1 VTTASKPS
9 AVSATSTASPDSLM
23 LSLFWKLFLTMWLSI
38 VGFSATI
45 GWLNDKLAREQWAEE
60 PANTFSRGMIRI
72 TQRAQQALQM
82 EGRKGLRDELLNI
95 PRMTRSHIYVVD
107 DQDQELLGRDGALK
121 QLVDRRTAMD
131 TQDFQDAGGSSYTI
145 YTVDRT
151 PPATLLAP
159 GPQGTALRLVAA
171 AVISALISYFLAR
184 SLVTPLEELR
194 KASRKIA
201 AGDLAT
207 RVSKNM
213 PSRQDEIGQLATDFD
228 IMTSRL
234 QAMQQ
239 ANQRLMQD
247 VSHELR
253 SPLARLSVAL
263 EIARKKGV
271 GEIESEI
278 DRIALESQRLET
290 LVNEVLSLLRESSE
304 MIPRVDEDLDLSAL
318 LSDLVEVVN
327 YEVPEGKPGISW
339 QAAGPCDF
347 HGDRELLWRA
357 MENLLRNA
365 LRHTHPEKG
374 VLLDLIVSKRKSR
387 VHLEVRDFGAGV
399 PEGELEKIF
408 EPFYRVQESRDRVS
422 GGHGLGLSIAA
433 SAVHRHGGAIRAS
446 NATDGGLIVRISLP
460 LTQEPS

>member
-1 VTTASKPS
+1 
-9 AVSATSTASPDSLM
+9 M

-38 VGFSATI
+38 VGFSAAI

-82 EGRKGLRDELLNI
+82 DGKKGLRDELLNI

-107 DQDQELLGRDGALK
+107 ENENELLGRDDALK
-121 QLVDRRTAMD
+121 QLVDRRTVMD
-131 TQDFQDAGGSSYTI
+131 TTDFEDDRGNRYTI
-145 YTVDRT
+145 YTVNRT

-207 RVSKNM
+207 RVSKTM

-228 IMTSRL
+228 LMTSRL

-239 ANQRLMQD
+239 ANRRLLQD

-253 SPLARLSVAL
+253 SPLARMSVAI
-263 EIARKKGV
+263 EIARQKGV
-271 GEIESEI
+271 GSIGTEI
-278 DRIALESQRLET
+278 DRITLESERLEL
-290 LVNEVLSLLRESSE
+290 LVNDVLGLLRESSE
-304 MIPRVDEDLDLSAL
+304 TVVMSDDVIDLTGLM
-318 LSDLVEVVN
+318 SDLVEVVN
-327 YEVPEGKPGISW
+327 YEVPEGKPGVRW
-339 QAAGPCDF
+339 RAGDPCELR
-347 HGDRELLWRA
+347 GDRELLWRA

-365 LRHTHPEKG
+365 LRYTDPEKG
-374 VLLDLIVSKRKSR
+374 VLLGLDVGKRRSR
-387 VHLEVRDFGAGV
+387 ATVEVRDFGSGV
-399 PEGELEKIF
+399 PEAELEKIF
-408 EPFYRVQESRDRVS
+408 EPFYRVHESRDRDS

-433 SAVHRHGGAIRAS
+433 NAVKHHGGSIQAR
-446 NATDGGLIVRISLP
+446 NAKEGGLVVTIVLP
-460 LTQEPS
+460 LDREAA

>member
-1 VTTASKPS
+1 
-9 AVSATSTASPDSLM
+9 M

-60 PANTFSRGMIRI
+60 PANTFSRGIVRI

-107 DQDQELLGRDGALK
+107 DDEKELLGRDGALE
-121 QLVDRRTAMD
+121 QLFERGTAMD
-131 TQDFQDAGGSSYTI
+131 TVDFQDADGASFRLF
-145 YTVDRT
+145 TVDRT

-171 AVISALISYFLAR
+171 ALISALISYFLAR

-194 KASRKIA
+194 QASRKIA

-207 RVSKNM
+207 RVSKTM
-213 PSRQDEIGQLATDFD
+213 PGRQDEIGQLATDFD
-228 IMTSRL
+228 VMASRL
-234 QAMQQ
+234 QTMQQ

-263 EIARKKGV
+263 EIARKKGA
-271 GEIESEI
+271 GEIQSEI
-278 DRIALESQRLET
+278 DRIALESERLES
-290 LVNEVLSLLRESSE
+290 LVNDVLGMLRESSVE
-304 MIPRVDEDLDLSAL
+304 VAKTDEELDLTVL

-327 YEVPEGKPGISW
+327 YEVPEGKPGIAW
-339 QAAGPCDF
+339 QATTPCAF
-347 HGDRELLWRA
+347 QGDRELLWRA

-365 LRHTHPEKG
+365 LRYTDPDKG
-374 VLLDLIVSKRKSR
+374 VRLELVVNRRKTS
-387 VHLEVRDFGAGV
+387 VLLEVRDFGCGV
-399 PEGELEKIF
+399 PEAELEKIF
-408 EPFYRVQESRDRVS
+408 EPFYRVQESRDRGS
-422 GGHGLGLSIAA
+422 GGHGLGLSIAIN
-433 SAVHRHGGAIRAS
+433 AVKRHGGSIAAS
-446 NATDGGLIVRISLP
+446 NAPDGGLVVSINLP
-460 LTQEPS
+460 LDQTPV

>member
-1 VTTASKPS
+1 
-9 AVSATSTASPDSLM
+9 
-23 LSLFWKLFLTMWLSI
+23 MWLSI

-107 DQDQELLGRDGALK
+107 DASQELLGRDNALK
-121 QLVDRRTAMD
+121 QLVERRTVMD
-131 TQDFQDAGGSSYTI
+131 TVEFQDAGGSNYTI
-145 YTVDRT
+145 YTVNRT

-171 AVISALISYFLAR
+171 ALISALISYFLAR
-184 SLVTPLEELR
+184 SLVMPLEELS

-207 RVSKNM
+207 RVSKTM
-213 PSRQDEIGQLATDFD
+213 PSRHDEIGQLAKDFD

-271 GEIESEI
+271 GEIGSEI
-278 DRIALESQRLET
+278 DRITLESERLGT
-290 LVNEVLSLLRESSE
+290 LVNDVLGLLRESSE
-304 MIPRVDEDLDLSAL
+304 TIPRFDEDLDLSAL
-318 LSDLVEVVN
+318 MSDLVEVVN

-339 QAAGPCDF
+339 QPTPPCAF

-365 LRHTHPEKG
+365 LRHTDPERG
-374 VLLDLIVSKRKSR
+374 VLLDLIVSKRKSSVR
-387 VHLEVRDFGAGV
+387 LEVRDFGSGV
-399 PEGELEKIF
+399 PKGELEKIF
-408 EPFYRVQESRDRVS
+408 EPFYRVQESRDRSS

-433 SAVHRHGGAIRAS
+433 NAVHMHGGSIQAS
-446 NATDGGLIVRISLP
+446 NAQDGGLVVSITLP
-460 LTQEPS
+460 LSQGTA

>member
-1 VTTASKPS
+1 
-9 AVSATSTASPDSLM
+9 M

-82 EGRKGLRDELLNI
+82 DGRKGLRDELLNI

-107 DQDQELLGRDGALK
+107 EDEKELLGRDRALT
-121 QLVDRRTAMD
+121 QLVERRTVMD
-131 TQDFQDAGGSSYTI
+131 TTDFNDGQGNSYTI
-145 YTVDRT
+145 YTVNRT

-213 PSRQDEIGQLATDFD
+213 PRRQDEIGQLATDFD
-228 IMTSRL
+228 LMTSRL
-234 QAMQQ
+234 QTMQQ

-253 SPLARLSVAL
+253 SPLARMSVAL
-263 EIARKKGV
+263 EMAKKKGV
-271 GEIESEI
+271 GAVGSEI
-278 DRIALESQRLET
+278 DRITLESERLES
-290 LVNEVLSLLRESSE
+290 LVNDVLGLLRESSE
-304 MIPRVDEDLDLSAL
+304 TVVMTEEVMDLSAL
-318 LSDLVEVVN
+318 MSDLVEVVN
-327 YEVPEGKPGISW
+327 YEVPEGKPGVIW
-339 QAAGPCDF
+339 EAGDACEF
-347 HGDRELLWRA
+347 RGDRELLWRT

-365 LRHTHPEKG
+365 LRYTDPDKG
-374 VLLDLIVSKRKSR
+374 VLLGLNVGKRRSR
-387 VHLEVRDFGAGV
+387 ASLEVRDFGPGV
-399 PEGELEKIF
+399 PEAELEKIF
-408 EPFYRVQESRDRVS
+408 EPFYRVQESRDRDS

-433 SAVHRHGGAIRAS
+433 NAVKHHGGNIKAE
-446 NATDGGLIVRISLP
+446 NAGGGGLLVTVQLP
-460 LTQEPS
+460 LDREVS

>member
-1 VTTASKPS
+1 
-9 AVSATSTASPDSLM
+9 
-23 LSLFWKLFLTMWLSI
+23 MWLSI

-82 EGRKGLRDELLNI
+82 EGRKGLREELLNI

-107 DQDQELLGRDGALK
+107 DEDQELLGRDNALK
-121 QLVDRRTAMD
+121 QLVERRTVMD
-131 TQDFQDAGGSSYTI
+131 TVEFQDTAGNNYSI
-145 YTVDRT
+145 YTVNRT

-207 RVSKNM
+207 RVSKTM
-213 PSRQDEIGQLATDFD
+213 PSRQDEIGQLAKDFD

-271 GEIESEI
+271 GEIGAEI
-278 DRIALESQRLET
+278 DRITLESERLGT
-290 LVNEVLSLLRESSE
+290 LVNDVLGLLRESSE
-304 MIPRVDEDLDLSAL
+304 TIPRFDEDLDLSVL

-339 QAAGPCDF
+339 QATEPCEF

-365 LRHTHPEKG
+365 LRHTDPDRG
-374 VLLDLIVSKRKSR
+374 VLLDLIVSKRKSSVR
-387 VHLEVRDFGAGV
+387 LEVRDFGSGV

-408 EPFYRVQESRDRVS
+408 EPFYRVQESRDRGS

-433 SAVHRHGGAIRAS
+433 NAVHMHGGSIEAS
-446 NATDGGLIVRISLP
+446 NVPDGGLIVSISLP
-460 LTQEPS
+460 LSQGVV

>member
-1 VTTASKPS
+1 
-9 AVSATSTASPDSLM
+9 
-23 LSLFWKLFLTMWLSI
+23 MWLSI

-107 DQDQELLGRDGALK
+107 DEDQELLGRDNALK
-121 QLVDRRTAMD
+121 QLVERRTVMD
-131 TQDFQDAGGSSYTI
+131 AVEFQDTAGNNYSI

-184 SLVTPLEELR
+184 SLATPLEELR

-207 RVSKNM
+207 RVSKTM
-213 PSRQDEIGQLATDFD
+213 PSRQDEIGQLAKDFD

-253 SPLARLSVAL
+253 SPLARLIVAL

-271 GEIESEI
+271 GEIGAEI
-278 DRIALESQRLET
+278 DRITLESERLGT
-290 LVNEVLSLLRESSE
+290 LVNDVLGLLRESSE
-304 MIPRVDEDLDLSAL
+304 TIPRFDEDLDLSVL
-318 LSDLVEVVN
+318 LCDLVEVVN

-339 QAAGPCDF
+339 KETEPCEF

-365 LRHTHPEKG
+365 LRYTDPDRG
-374 VLLDLIVSKRKSR
+374 VLLDLIVSKRKSSVR
-387 VHLEVRDFGAGV
+387 LEVRDFGSGV

-408 EPFYRVQESRDRVS
+408 EPFYRVQESRDRGS

-433 SAVHRHGGAIRAS
+433 NAVHMHGGSIEAS
-446 NATDGGLIVRISLP
+446 NAPDGGLIVSISLP
-460 LTQEPS
+460 LSQGTV

>member
-1 VTTASKPS
+1 
-9 AVSATSTASPDSLM
+9 
-23 LSLFWKLFLTMWLSI
+23 MWLSI
-38 VGFSATI
+38 VGFSAAI

-60 PANTFSRGMIRI
+60 PANTFSRGIVRI
-72 TQRAQQALQM
+72 TQRAQQALLM
-82 EGRKGLRDELLNI
+82 EGRKGLREELLNI

-107 DQDQELLGRDGALK
+107 DQYQELLGRDNALK
-121 QLVDRRTAMD
+121 QLVERGTSMD
-131 TQDFQDAGGSSYTI
+131 STSFQDTDGKSFTI
-145 YTVDRT
+145 YTINRT

-194 KASRKIA
+194 RASRKIA

-207 RVSKNM
+207 RVSKSM
-213 PSRQDEIGQLATDFD
+213 PGRQDEIGQLAMDFD
-228 IMTSRL
+228 VMTSRL

-263 EIARKKGV
+263 EIARKKGA
-271 GEIESEI
+271 GNIQSEI
-278 DRIALESQRLET
+278 DRIALECERLES
-290 LVNEVLSLLRESSE
+290 LVNDVLGLLRESSAS
-304 MIPRVDEDLDLSAL
+304 VSKTNEDIDLPAL
-318 LSDLVEVVN
+318 LDDLVEVVN

-339 QAAGPCDF
+339 NAPAAF
-347 HGDRELLWRA
+347 HFQGDRELLWRA

-365 LRHTHPEKG
+365 LRYTNPDRG
-374 VLLDLIVSKRKSR
+374 VELKLAVSKRKSS
-387 VHLEVRDFGAGV
+387 VLLEVRDFGCGV
-399 PEGELEKIF
+399 PEAELEKIF
-408 EPFYRVQESRDRVS
+408 EPFYRVQESRDRFS

-433 SAVHRHGGAIRAS
+433 NAVKWHGGSIHAA
-446 NATDGGLIVRISLP
+446 NAPGAGLVVSITLP
-460 LTQEPS
+460 LEPPA

>member
-1 VTTASKPS
+1 MTTVSKRS
-9 AVSATSTASPDSLM
+9 GVSVTSTGWLDALM

-60 PANTFSRGMIRI
+60 PANTFTRGMIRI

-107 DQDQELLGRDGALK
+107 DENQELLGRDNALK
-121 QLVDRRTAMD
+121 QLVDRRTVMD
-131 TQDFQDAGGSSYTI
+131 AVEFQDTSGSKYTI
-145 YTVDRT
+145 YTVNRT

-207 RVSKNM
+207 RVSKTM

-239 ANQRLMQD
+239 ANQRLLQD

-263 EIARKKGV
+263 EIARGKGT
-271 GEIESEI
+271 GAIEAEI
-278 DRIALESQRLET
+278 DRITLESERLEM
-290 LVNEVLSLLRESSE
+290 LVNSVLGLLRESSE
-304 MIPRVDEDLDLSAL
+304 IMPKFDEDLDLSAL

-327 YEVPEGKPGISW
+327 YEVAEGKPGIHW
-339 QAAGPCDF
+339 HPTAPCEI

-365 LRHTHPEKG
+365 LRHTNPDKG
-374 VLLDLIVSKRKSR
+374 VLLDLAVSTRKSR
-387 VHLEVRDFGAGV
+387 VRLEVRDFGNGV
-399 PEGELEKIF
+399 PEDQLEKIF
-408 EPFYRVQESRDRVS
+408 EPFYRVQESRDRDS

-433 SAVHRHGGAIRAS
+433 TAVQRHGGSIRAG
-446 NATDGGLIVRISLP
+446 NAEGGGLIVSISLP
-460 LTQEPS
+460 LSETP

>member
-1 VTTASKPS
+1 
-9 AVSATSTASPDSLM
+9 
-23 LSLFWKLFLTMWLSI
+23 MWLSI

-107 DQDQELLGRDGALK
+107 DEDQELLGRDNALK
-121 QLVDRRTAMD
+121 QLVERRTVMD
-131 TQDFQDAGGSSYTI
+131 TEEFQDVAGSNYTI
-145 YTVDRT
+145 YTVNRT

-207 RVSKNM
+207 RVSKTM
-213 PSRQDEIGQLATDFD
+213 PSRQDEIGQLAKDFD

-271 GEIESEI
+271 GEIGAEI
-278 DRIALESQRLET
+278 DRITLESERLGT
-290 LVNEVLSLLRESSE
+290 LVNDVLGLLRESSE
-304 MIPRVDEDLDLSAL
+304 TIPRFDEDLDLSVL

-339 QAAGPCDF
+339 QATEPCEF

-365 LRHTHPEKG
+365 LRHTDPDRG
-374 VLLDLIVSKRKSR
+374 VLLDLIVSKRKSSVR
-387 VHLEVRDFGAGV
+387 LEVRDFGSGV
-399 PEGELEKIF
+399 PEGEVEKIF
-408 EPFYRVQESRDRVS
+408 EPFYRVQESRDRGS

-433 SAVHRHGGAIRAS
+433 NAVHMHGGSSQAS
-446 NATDGGLIVRISLP
+446 NAPDGGLLVSISLP
-460 LTQEPS
+460 LSQGTV

>member
-1 VTTASKPS
+1 
-9 AVSATSTASPDSLM
+9 M

-72 TQRAQQALQM
+72 TQRARQALQM

-107 DQDQELLGRDGALK
+107 DQDQELLGREGALK

-213 PSRQDEIGQLATDFD
+213 PSRQDEIGQLAVDFD

-263 EIARKKGV
+263 EIARKKGA
-271 GEIESEI
+271 GKIESEI

-304 MIPRVDEDLDLSAL
+304 MIPRVDEDLDLSEL

-339 QAAGPCDF
+339 QAAGPCEF

-365 LRHTHPEKG
+365 LRHTDSEKG

-399 PEGELEKIF
+399 PEGELEKII
-408 EPFYRVQESRDRVS
+408 EPFYRVQESRDRGS

-433 SAVHRHGGAIRAS
+433 SAVQRHGGAIRAS
-446 NATDGGLIVRISLP
+446 NAEDGGLIVRISLP
-460 LTQEPS
+460 LTQKPC

>member
-1 VTTASKPS
+1 
-9 AVSATSTASPDSLM
+9 M

-72 TQRAQQALQM
+72 TQRSQQALQL

-107 DQDQELLGRDGALK
+107 GENQELLGRDNALK
-121 QLVDRRTAMD
+121 QLVERRTGMD
-131 TQDFQDAGGSSYTI
+131 TVDFQDAGGSSYTI
-145 YTVDRT
+145 YTVNRT

-207 RVSKNM
+207 RVSKTM
-213 PSRQDEIGQLATDFD
+213 PRRQDEIGQLAIDFD

-253 SPLARLSVAL
+253 SPLARLNVAL

-271 GEIESEI
+271 GEIASEI
-278 DRIALESQRLET
+278 DRIELESQRLET
-290 LVNEVLSLLRESSE
+290 LVNDVLGLLRESSE
-304 MIPRVDEDLDLSAL
+304 TMPRFDEGLDLSAL
-318 LSDLVEVVN
+318 LTDLVEVVN
-327 YEVPEGKPGISW
+327 YEVPEGKPGITW
-339 QAAGPCDF
+339 QATVPCDF

-357 MENLLRNA
+357 LENLLRNA
-365 LRHTHPEKG
+365 LRYTDPDRG
-374 VLLDLIVSKRKSR
+374 VLLDLVVSKRKSSVR
-387 VHLEVRDFGAGV
+387 LEVRDFGSGV

-408 EPFYRVQESRDRVS
+408 EPFYRVQESRDRDS

-433 SAVHRHGGAIRAS
+433 NAVHMHGGSIQAS
-446 NATDGGLIVRISLP
+446 NAEDGGLIVSISLP
-460 LTQEPS
+460 LTQVAA